1 MISTISA
8 IFYFYTMHAAL
19 ISHLI
24 QYYFIENISYVEKIF
39 NNWRKLLSSRENFIK
54 QRKYLIQREN
64 NLFCIENI

>member
-8 IFYFYTMHAAL
+8 IFYFCTMHAAL

-24 QYYFIENISYVEKIF
+24 QYYFIENISYVENIF

-64 NLFCIENI
+64 NLFSIENI